1 MDYAADPPVPDH
13 GESSDPE
20 PFKGQGKGG
29 PKGHGK
35 GRENFAPG
43 MVFDDLSFPQR
54 ASLVTALCPTNYREA
69 EVQRMS
75 HAEVTLL
82 LWIAIH
88 VIPAT
93 TLPAN
98 RMEDIRDWSILKHLE
113 LRSPLNLSTPLALR
127 HFHRALPRFPNMHL
141 MI

>member
-1 MDYAADPPVPDH
+1 MPDH

-35 GRENFAPG
+35 GRENLG

-69 EVQRMS
+69 EIQRMS
-75 HAEVTLL
+75 NEEVHLL
-82 LWIAIH
+82 LLIAIN
-88 VIPAT
+88 VSPAT
-93 TLPAN
+93 ALPAN
-98 RMEDIRDWSILKHLE
+98 RMEDIRVLCCLKHLE
-113 LRSPLNLSTPLALR
+113 LGSPLNLITPLALR
-127 HFHRALPRFPNMHL
+127 HFHRALQRFPNISL